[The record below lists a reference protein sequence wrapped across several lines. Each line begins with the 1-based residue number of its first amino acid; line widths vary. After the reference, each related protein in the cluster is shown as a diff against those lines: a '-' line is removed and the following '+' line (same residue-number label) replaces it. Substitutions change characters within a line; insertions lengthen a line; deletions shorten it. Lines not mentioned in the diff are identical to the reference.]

1 LKVWAPITSA
11 NSVHLA
17 ALTQLLAD
25 NIDVDSDVDL
35 TWIAKFMMY
44 PTKMTRGLEGLTQ
57 KKANKFLGKLSHSLN
72 ESRSPYSNVRVI
84 RVRNSGII
92 TTIKLY
98 SRALKRMRAMTKIED
113 LKFLNSQVSNLG
125 STLAN
130 LIATEARDDCCKLQ
144 ENKIKIRVAL
154 FTYFRIRVLAAKF
167 VEKEK
172 PGIVYLYNGRF
183 LYERAISDTLKLF
196 PSIEV
201 RYYETIRDRV
211 LSTNHGFHNRIL
223 MQKEMLDFSK
233 NFTEEDIISIGGKYF
248 QDLQSSK
255 NEFLR
260 NNQPIGSPL
269 SQYICFFTS
278 SDDEYVGFWDS
289 RREYFGSQMQA
300 IEELARCAN
309 ALNLNLVVRLHPN
322 LANKPK
328 EVRNRWNSAVKR
340 LSTVNFDANDKI
352 SSLHLIKNSLG
363 VVTYGSTIGLEA
375 VAARKPTL
383 TLVDCIYDLL
393 GCVDK
398 ATSLGEI
405 NDWLGRLSRAEEES
419 KIAKRLVGA
428 CIRGLWIEKSGE
440 RIQVA
445 SMHELKWGAWE
456 ASSILNVEIKTTKRF
471 SYGNVIN
478 KVRRLA
484 IGCKD

>member
-1 LKVWAPITSA
+1 MKVWAPITSA

-17 ALTQLLAD
+17 GLTQLLAD
-25 NIDVDSDVDL
+25 NINADSEIDL
-35 TWIAKFMMY
+35 TWVAKFMMY
-44 PTKMTRGLEGLTQ
+44 PTKMIRGLEGLTQ
-57 KKANKFLGKLSHSLN
+57 KKANRFLIKLSNSLN
-72 ESRSPYSNVRVI
+72 ESGSPYSMVRVI
-84 RVRNSGII
+84 KVRNSGII
-92 TTIKLY
+92 ASIRLY
-98 SRALKRMRAMTKIED
+98 SRALKSMRVMTKIED
-113 LKFLNSQVSNLG
+113 LKLLNSEVSNLG

-130 LIATEARDDCCKLQ
+130 LIANEVRDDACKLQ
-144 ENKIKIRVAL
+144 ENRLKLRVAL
-154 FTYFRIRVLAAKF
+154 FTYFRIHVMAVKF
-167 VEKEK
+167 IEREN
-172 PGIVYLYNGRF
+172 PRRVYLYNGRF
-183 LYERAISDTLKLF
+183 LFERAISDALKLF
-196 PSIEV
+196 PNIEV

-211 LSTNHGFHNRIL
+211 LSTNHGFHNRVL
-223 MQKEMLDFSK
+223 MQKEMLDFSQ

-255 NEFLR
+255 NEFLGV
-260 NNQPIGSPL
+260 NQPISSPP

-289 RREYFGSQMQA
+289 RQEYFGSQMQA
-300 IEELARCAN
+300 IENLAQCVN
-309 ALNLNLVVRLHPN
+309 AMDLNLVVRLHPN
-322 LANKPK
+322 LVNKPK

-340 LSTVNFDANDKI
+340 LPTVNFEADDKI

-398 ATSLGEI
+398 ATTLGEI
-405 NDWLGRLSRAEEES
+405 NDWLHRLSRTEEES
-419 KIAKRLVGA
+419 KIKKRVVGA
-428 CIRGLWIEKSGE
+428 CIRGLWIEKSGV

-456 ASSILNVEIKTTKRF
+456 ASSILNVEIKTAKTF
-471 SYGNVIN
+471 SYGHVIN
-478 KVRRLA
+478 KFKRLA
-484 IGCKD
+484 IGCKY

>member
-1 LKVWAPITSA
+1 
-11 NSVHLA
+11 
-17 ALTQLLAD
+17 
-25 NIDVDSDVDL
+25 
-35 TWIAKFMMY
+35 
-44 PTKMTRGLEGLTQ
+44 
-57 KKANKFLGKLSHSLN
+57 
-72 ESRSPYSNVRVI
+72 
-84 RVRNSGII
+84 
-92 TTIKLY
+92 
-98 SRALKRMRAMTKIED
+98 
-113 LKFLNSQVSNLG
+113 
-125 STLAN
+125 
-130 LIATEARDDCCKLQ
+130 
-144 ENKIKIRVAL
+144 
-154 FTYFRIRVLAAKF
+154 
-167 VEKEK
+167 
-172 PGIVYLYNGRF
+172 
-183 LYERAISDTLKLF
+183 
-196 PSIEV
+196 
-201 RYYETIRDRV
+201 
-211 LSTNHGFHNRIL
+211 
-223 MQKEMLDFSK
+223 
-233 NFTEEDIISIGGKYF
+233 
-248 QDLQSSK
+248 
-255 NEFLR
+255 
-260 NNQPIGSPL
+260 
-269 SQYICFFTS
+269 
-278 SDDEYVGFWDS
+278 
-289 RREYFGSQMQA
+289 MQA

-309 ALNLNLVVRLHPN
+309 ALNLNLIVRLHPN

-328 EVRNRWNSAVKR
+328 EVRNRWNSAVER

-484 IGCKD
+484 IGCKY

>member
-17 ALTQLLAD
+17 GLTQLLAD
-25 NIDVDSDVDL
+25 NIDADSEVDL
-35 TWIAKFMMY
+35 TWVAKFMMY
-44 PTKMTRGLEGLTQ
+44 PTKLTRGLEGLTQ
-57 KKANKFLGKLSHSLN
+57 KKANRFLVKLSHSLN
-72 ESRSPYSNVRVI
+72 ESGSPYSNVRVI
-84 RVRNSGII
+84 KVRNSGII
-92 TTIKLY
+92 AAIRFY
-98 SRALKRMRAMTKIED
+98 SRALKSMRVMTKIED
-113 LKFLNSQVSNLG
+113 LKLLNSEVSNLG
-125 STLAN
+125 SALAN
-130 LIATEARDDCCKLQ
+130 LVATEARDDGCRLQ
-144 ENKIKIRVAL
+144 ENRLKLRIAL
-154 FTYFRIRVLAAKF
+154 FTYFRIRIMAIKF
-167 VEKEK
+167 VEREN
-172 PGIVYLYNGRF
+172 PRRVYLYNGRF
-183 LYERAISDTLKLF
+183 LFERAISDALKLF
-196 PSIEV
+196 PNIEV

-211 LSTNHGFHNRIL
+211 LFTNHGFHNRIL
-223 MQKEMLDFSK
+223 MQKEMLDFSQ

-260 NNQPIGSPL
+260 VNQPISHTP

-289 RREYFGSQMQA
+289 RREYFGSQMLA
-300 IEELARCAN
+300 IEELARCVN
-309 ALNLNLVVRLHPN
+309 AMNLNLVVRLHPN

-328 EVRNRWNSAVKR
+328 DVQNRWKFAVR
-340 LSTVNFDANDKI
+340 RYASVNFEADDKI

-398 ATSLGEI
+398 ATSLEEI
-405 NDWLGRLSRAEEES
+405 NDWLHRLSRTEEES
-419 KIAKRLVGA
+419 KITKRVVGA

-471 SYGNVIN
+471 SYGKIIN
-478 KVRRLA
+478 KFKRLA
-484 IGCKD
+484 IGCKY